1 MTRDYYNL
9 LGVGRSA
16 SDKEIRQAYRR
27 LARKHH
33 PDVSSG
39 DRGDEAKFKEINE
52 AYEVL
57 SDQGNRRKYDQFGE
71 NWKHADQFAQ
81 ADAGRDGSPFFRSGS
96 RRRSAQFDLGDTGDF
111 GTIFDSMFGGF
122 GRRGRPRTSLFETEV
137 EVPVSLTLEEALA
150 GAARVIQLPVVAG
163 RRARR
168 LDVKIPPGVET
179 GSRITVAPGQGI
191 KLHLV
196 ITVQAHRRFSRKGAN
211 LYVDLPIPL
220 ADAVLGGEQR
230 VDTLKGSVMLN
241 VPPES
246 QNGQV
251 FRLRGRGIPH
261 LNQPD
266 SRGDLFASLKVVL
279 PTDLSDEERQLFQDM
294 RERRDGHDGKKVEA

>member
-1 MTRDYYNL
+1 MARDYYNL
-9 LGVGRSA
+9 LGVARSS

-27 LARKHH
+27 LARKYH
-33 PDVSSG
+33 PDVNSG
-39 DRGDEAKFKEINE
+39 GRGDEAKFKEINE

-81 ADAGRDGSPFFRSGS
+81 AGRDGSPFFRSGS
-96 RRRSAQFDLGDTGDF
+96 RRHGAQFDLGDTGDF
-111 GTIFDSMFGGF
+111 GTIFDGMFGGF

-150 GAARVIQLPVVAG
+150 GAARVVQLPVVAG
-163 RRARR
+163 SRARR

-230 VDTLKGSVMLN
+230 VGTLEGSVMLN

-246 QNGQV
+246 QNGQM

-279 PTDLSDEERQLFQDM
+279 PSDLSDEERQLFRDM